1 MRSFDLLRGCR
12 RCAAGD
18 LRYVSMKSSHA
29 TFRLAIGAL
38 AAVVCVSAGTVFA
51 ASGGRPASLDER
63 IQGSHKVIVAT
74 ARNVDASWRQ
84 NTYGDRVI
92 VSRVLLAVDETLKG
106 PFTSNA
112 IWMDLEG
119 GTLDGFTLR
128 VSDLPEL
135 KPGERAVFFL
145 DQSADGMTTP
155 HLRGQGILKLDQS
168 DVVTGSS
175 LRLDDIR
182 RAAQSRK

>member
-1 MRSFDLLRGCR
+1 
-12 RCAAGD
+12 
-18 LRYVSMKSSHA
+18 MKSSHA
-29 TFRLAIGAL
+29 TTCRLAIGAL
-38 AAVVCVSAGTVFA
+38 AAVASVSAGTVFA
-51 ASGGRPASLDER
+51 ASGARPASLDER

-74 ARNVDASWRQ
+74 ARNVDAGWRQ
-84 NTYGDRVI
+84 NTFGDRLI

-106 PFTSNA
+106 PVTGIS
-112 IWMDLEG
+112 IVVT

-145 DQSADGMTTP
+145 DESADGMTTP

-168 DVVTGSS
+168 DVVRGSS